1 MKKFFICLI
10 CILTLAGC
18 APPRNSSSNREE
30 RSENIGVS
38 SGGVWISY
46 SEVNSMLKSENGFR
60 AEFDRVIQSCR
71 EAGLGEIYLHIR
83 SHCDSLFKSDYF
95 PQNKFAKELDY
106 DPFEYAVDKCR
117 SNGIKIHAWINPYRV
132 NAASDDITA
141 LDKDSPAYKWLN
153 DDNTENDVNVVR
165 FGGIYLNPA
174 ESAVR
179 ELIINGIRELLS
191 KYTVDGVH
199 FDDYFYPTTDAAFD
213 KASYEKYCA
222 DAKNPIALDD
232 WRRANVNTLLAGCRA
247 AIKSI
252 GGERVDFS
260 ISPAASIEKNYSEYY
275 ADVKLWV
282 KDGIVDTIIPQLY
295 FGFEYPSREFCFD
308 NLMDSWAELAAEN
321 KAIKLAVGL
330 APYKLGTDSEPDSA
344 EWKNGTDIVARQ
356 IKACL
361 DSEAVT
367 GYVLFSYTSVFSDS
381 EQAHEQLDKIKEA
394 TAATNSQQQQ
404 SVQ

>member
-1 MKKFFICLI
+1 MKRFFICLI

-295 FGFEYPSREFCFD
+295 FGFKYPTREFCFD

-321 KAIKLAVGL
+321 KAVKLAVGL
-330 APYKLGTDSEPDSA
+330 APYKLGTDSKPDSS
-344 EWKNGTDIVARQ
+344 EWKNGTDIVAQQ

-394 TAATNSQQQQ
+394 TAATNSQQQ

>member
-141 LDKDSPAYKWLN
+141 LDRDSPAYKWLN
-153 DDNTENDVNVVR
+153 DDNAENDVNVVR

-260 ISPAASIEKNYSEYY
+260 EYY

-295 FGFEYPSREFCFD
+295 FGFEYPTREFRFD
-308 NLMDSWAELAAEN
+308 NLMDSWAELSAEN
-321 KAIKLAVGL
+321 KAVKLAVGL
-330 APYKLGTDSEPDSA
+330 APYKLGTDSEPDSS

-394 TAATNSQQQQ
+394 TAATNSQPQQ